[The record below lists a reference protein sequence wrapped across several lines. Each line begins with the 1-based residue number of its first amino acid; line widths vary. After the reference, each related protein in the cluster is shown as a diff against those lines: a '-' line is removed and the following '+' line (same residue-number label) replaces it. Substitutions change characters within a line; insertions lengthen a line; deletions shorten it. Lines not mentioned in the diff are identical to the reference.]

1 MSNNNLHKFNSS
13 NKMNFKTLILNDLK
27 TDNLLYD
34 IAVIKYEVKDNE

>member
-1 MSNNNLHKFNSS
+1 MSNNNLHKLNSS

-34 IAVIKYEVKDNE
+34 IPVIKCEGKDNE